1 MVEYVNYYTKVCI
14 IFPIHGG
21 FLVTPS
27 NHLKNRGCWKCW
39 LEKRITEKRKK
50 KTNNLKIIKMEVI
63 SKEEYLKVHYGDRKE
78 YFRLVESKLKPMKF
92 SIGDVIHTI
101 DYHYL
106 EDEHGNDIDQEIM
119 FVNPKVITGKYK
131 ITGFVD
137 SKSNDYYCITILDE
151 FGRSGSTAYVGE
163 KIIFE
168 NYKNSN
174 MI

>member
-1 MVEYVNYYTKVCI
+1 
-14 IFPIHGG
+14 
-21 FLVTPS
+21 
-27 NHLKNRGCWKCW
+27 
-39 LEKRITEKRKK
+39 
-50 KTNNLKIIKMEVI
+50 MEVI
-63 SKEEYLKVHYGDRKE
+63 STEEYLKVHYGDRKD
-78 YFRLVESKLKPMKF
+78 YFRLDKSRLKPMKF

-119 FVNPKVITGKYK
+119 FVNPKVITGKYE

-137 SKSNDYYCITILDE
+137 GKPNDYYCITILDE

-163 KIIFE
+163 KVIFE